1 MSNVVRVFRGKT
13 ILSEQCG
20 EMSFAFDPIF
30 IDLDHRGHNC
40 RCNHNQHRQ
49 HHQCNCNHDQHR
61 QHHQCNCNHDQH
73 RQHHQCN
80 CNHDQHRQHH
90 QCNCNHDQHRQ
101 HHQCNCNHDHQQN
114 HRHHCPK
121 CQQNQQ
127 SQVQENVSREENVT
141 GTSEM
146 QVNWDTHLQVDADQV
161 NNSSSQS
168 PSYQTT
174 AGQSGQKGYQDYRQ
188 KPCGCNK

>member
-20 EMSFAFDPIF
+20 EMSFTFDPIF
-30 IDLDHRGHNC
+30 IDLDHRDHNC
-40 RCNHNQHRQ
+40 QCNHHR
-49 HHQCNCNHDQHR
+49 H
-61 QHHQCNCNHDQH
+61 
-73 RQHHQCN
+73 
-80 CNHDQHRQHH
+80 
-90 QCNCNHDQHRQ
+90 
-101 HHQCNCNHDHQQN
+101 HHQCNCNHDHHQN
-114 HRHHCPK
+114 HHHHCPN

-127 SQVQENVSREENVT
+127 SQVQENVSREENAQ

-161 NNSSSQS
+161 NNALSQS
-168 PSYQTT
+168 PSYQAT
-174 AGQSGQKGYQDYRQ
+174 AGQSGQKGNPDYRQ

>member
-1 MSNVVRVFRGKT
+1 MSNVCVFRGKT

-20 EMSFAFDPIF
+20 EMSFIFDPIC

-40 RCNHNQHRQ
+40 QCNQHRH
-49 HHQCNCNHDQHR
+49 HHQCSCNHDQDRH
-61 QHHQCNCNHDQH
+61 
-73 RQHHQCN
+73 
-80 CNHDQHRQHH
+80 
-90 QCNCNHDQHRQ
+90 
-101 HHQCNCNHDHQQN
+101 HHQCNCNHDHRDHHHSHHDHHHHHHN
-114 HRHHCPK
+114 HHHHNHHCPN

-127 SQVQENVSREENVT
+127 SQGQENVSREENAP

-146 QVNWDTHLQVDADQV
+146 QVNWDTHLQVDPNQV
-161 NNSSSQS
+161 NNAPSQS

-174 AGQSGQKGYQDYRQ
+174 AGQSGQKDNPDYRQ